1 KRDRPQQSPVRLRQQ
16 PVDRCAKRSDHRGI
30 RVPDGSA
37 GRPELPVVHHSAE
50 ALGPPN
56 RRFVRCRAAAVLGV
70 LTGMSLIAGCGGGSG
85 NQPQI
90 DVGPNVGQ
98 TIALADCNDWN
109 QANTEQ
115 RLGTIQQLKDFAG
128 GPVVGNNA
136 SSPSGTGAVLDDKQ
150 AYNLFNNYCKES
162 FARGFKLYK
171 LYERAAA

>member
-1 KRDRPQQSPVRLRQQ
+1 
-16 PVDRCAKRSDHRGI
+16 
-30 RVPDGSA
+30 
-37 GRPELPVVHHSAE
+37 VVHNPAQAIAAFASQ
-50 ALGPPN
+50 L
-56 RRFVRCRAAAVLGV
+56 RRRPAAVV
-70 LTGMSLIAGCGGGSG
+70 ACAASAAVIAGCGGGSG
-85 NQPQI
+85 TEPQV

-150 AYNLFNNYCKES
+150 AYDLFQNYCKEP
-162 FARGFKLYK
+162 FARAFKLYK
-171 LYERAAA
+171 LYERAAAFEGHHE